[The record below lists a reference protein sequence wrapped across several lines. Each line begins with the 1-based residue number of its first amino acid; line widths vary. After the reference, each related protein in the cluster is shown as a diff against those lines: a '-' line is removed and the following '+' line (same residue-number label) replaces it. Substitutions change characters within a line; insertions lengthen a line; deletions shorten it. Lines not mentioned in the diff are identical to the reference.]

1 MSSRKRSSLR
11 RRSRARSQTK
21 LTRNGVMNIVIPVA
35 VAGVGVAAYLIWK
48 KSRANATSNGSA
60 PRAEA
65 PVNLPSAPFEPA
77 LAPAPAALT
86 KTPYSAAE
94 IASWAKLPVIA
105 KQLNGLGSYYD
116 VSAAGAPYQGMFGVD
131 GLGSDGAVAMST
143 ITPLDVARRARDFAW
158 VRPVTRPFA
167 GNTRTGGVFA
177 RDLFTGMT
185 S

>member
-11 RRSRARSQTK
+11 RRSRARSQAK

-48 KSRANATSNGSA
+48 KSRASA
-60 PRAEA
+60 SVARSANVEA
-65 PVNLPSAPFEPA
+65 PVDLPSAPFTPSLLSAKEAANAAFLASKDSVYSGPA
-77 LAPAPAALT
+77 LPAKPA
-86 KTPYSAAE
+86 
-94 IASWAKLPVIA
+94 
-105 KQLNGLGSYYD
+105 LNGIGSYYD

-131 GLGSDGAVAMST
+131 GLGGDGAVAMST